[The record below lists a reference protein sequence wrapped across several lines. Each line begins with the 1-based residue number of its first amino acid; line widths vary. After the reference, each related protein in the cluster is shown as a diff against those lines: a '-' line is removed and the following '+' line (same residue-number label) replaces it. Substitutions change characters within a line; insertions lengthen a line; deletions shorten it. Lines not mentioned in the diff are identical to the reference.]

1 MSLPAMTEETFLRL
15 AIEEDNE
22 PVSAGNLD
30 GVFQRK
36 IDSSQALQEFA
47 TKLAVEAERTDASGG
62 ARRTRS

>member
-15 AIEEDNE
+15 ANEEDNQ
-22 PVSAGNLD
+22 PVSAGNLI

-47 TKLAVEAERTDASGG
+47 TKLAVEAERADASCG